1 MRTERQKGGEAETGK
16 ERERPWQIGSPE
28 KKGLEGG
35 EKRMGQGKEEKEGRQ
50 KRSRRESL
58 EKGGVGRAD
67 RISPATLW
75 GHPGHVLCSLLTK
88 PQHQWRGC

>member
-50 KRSRRESL
+50 KRESEREPG
-58 EKGGVGRAD
+58 EGRG
-67 RISPATLW
+67 RQS
-75 GHPGHVLCSLLTK
+75 
-88 PQHQWRGC
+88 